1 MRFIRSIA
9 IGLVV
14 VLMLAPSNGK
24 AQNRPGGWVGIVMT
38 TGIGTSTSSGG
49 MVFNDYPVIESI
61 DPGSPAQR
69 AGFQSGDIIL
79 SLNSQDLRKNP
90 IPLQSILVP
99 GQKVV
104 FRYKRDDRERTLTLT
119 VAERPLGTSGHT
131 EVSIIGPV
139 PSGPAVRGQREVSIS
154 TRTGAIMTPAITLAP
169 VIRGPGSPSILLA
182 GAELTQLNDGLRE
195 ALRMK
200 GSGVFVVNV
209 AMGTPA
215 GEAGLKSGDVIVRV
229 NRSLLETPSELA
241 HIMRLSPEPL
251 VRLQVVRNNKQHA
264 LTLRW

>member
-1 MRFIRSIA
+1 MRFMRSIA
-9 IGLVV
+9 MGLVV
-14 VLMLAPSNGK
+14 VLALAPTKGK

-49 MVFNDYPVIESI
+49 MVFNDYPVVESV

-104 FRYKRDDRERTLTLT
+104 FRYKRDDRTRTLTLT
-119 VAERPLGTSGHT
+119 VAERPVGTSGHT
-131 EVSIIGPV
+131 EISIIGPA
-139 PSGPAVRGQREVSIS
+139 PAGPAVRGRQEVNIT
-154 TRTGAIMTPAITLAP
+154 TRTGALMSPGITLAP
-169 VIRGPGSPSILLA
+169 MIRGPGSPSILLA

-195 ALRMK
+195 ALRVK

-229 NRSLLETPSELA
+229 NAEKLETPSELA
-241 HIMRLSPEPL
+241 HFMRVSSEPVL
-251 VRLQVVRNNKQHA
+251 RLHVVRGNKQHA
-264 LTLRW
+264 VMLRW